1 MPWLWSRLKL
11 LDWWIMVSVVI
22 LMALSVIMLWS
33 MSAADGSSAD
43 LALSGRFLRQ
53 LAFCLVTLAMIL
65 GGTLFLDVRTLE
77 RVSSPLYIIS
87 LVLLVWVLVGGE
99 VIRGTRGWLVLGPI
113 NIQPV
118 EFAKLGFVLFFATTL
133 KRWARHLKELRALF
147 VSALSVALIGGLV
160 LLQPDFG
167 SFFVFLAVWLAMIAT
182 VGLKKSHAVVMVL
195 LTIASGVL
203 AWYLFAPYQ
212 RDRLKEFLTPNRDP
226 QGRGYQLR
234 QSMIAVGSGGITGR
248 GLGLGSQSQLRFLP
262 ERQTDFLFAVIAE
275 ELGFIGVGFI
285 LLLWGTILVR
295 LLYWARVVTDDF
307 ALFTM
312 LGITLLMTIQVTMV
326 IGMNIGLLP
335 ITGLALPLMSYGGSS
350 MISTGLLL
358 MVAQCIAV
366 QSTRSG
372 WGKKYQ

>member
-1 MPWLWSRLKL
+1 
-11 LDWWIMVSVVI
+11 MVSVVI